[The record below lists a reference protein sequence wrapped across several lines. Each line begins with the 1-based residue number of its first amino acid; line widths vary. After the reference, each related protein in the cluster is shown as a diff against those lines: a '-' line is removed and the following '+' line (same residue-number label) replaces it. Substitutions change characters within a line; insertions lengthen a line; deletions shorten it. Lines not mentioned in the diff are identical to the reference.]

1 MRLTAVFLGLASLLL
16 VACAR
21 NAIDCAMGE
30 VRNDC
35 APGTAGAERKAQ
47 QEEAAK
53 AFNAIHDA
61 RSRSFS
67 RDSQSYLI
75 CRGKAANARQSF

>member
-1 MRLTAVFLGLASLLL
+1 MRLTAVFLGLASLLF
-16 VACAR
+16 VACTR

-35 APGTAGAERKAQ
+35 APGSAGAERKAQ

-53 AFNAIHDA
+53 TFNAIDDA
-61 RSRSFS
+61 RCRSFS
-67 RDSQSYLI
+67 RDSQSYLV
-75 CRGKAANARQSF
+75 CRGKATDARQSF